1 MDLMHVKLEH
11 KIHTIRGEQVMLD
24 SDLANL
30 YQVETKVL
38 NQAVKRNIGR
48 FPENFCF
55 RLDKEELASLRS
67 QFVTLNE
74 SNGRGKHRKYMPYVF
89 TEQGVAMLSA
99 VLSSEIAIEVSVQI
113 MQAFV
118 AMRKTLLGLNPI
130 LQRLDT
136 IEVKQLKTDAALE
149 KVFQALETDAVLV
162 QGIFFEGQLFDAY
175 VFVSRLIKQAKKSIV
190 LFDHY
195 VDENT
200 LLLLSKRRKHVGC
213 VIYAKSSAV
222 LRKDLDKHNQQ
233 YAAIAWIEHQGSHD
247 RFLILDDKQ
256 VYHMGASLK
265 DLGKSCFGFSRM
277 DEWLPD
283 IKDKLMVG

>member
-1 MDLMHVKLEH
+1 MLSINAQAEP
-11 KIHTIRGEQVMLD
+11 KIYTIRGVQVMLD
-24 SDLANL
+24 KDLAFFYGVKPIRL
-30 YQVETKVL
+30 REQI
-38 NQAVKRNIGR
+38 KRNPNR
-48 FPENFCF
+48 FPSDFVF
-55 RLDKEELASLRS
+55 QLS
-67 QFVTLNE
+67 QFEIDILVSQNAIPSLK
-74 SNGRGKHRKYMPYVF
+74 SLGGSIPYVF
-89 TEQGVAMLSA
+89 TEHGVVA
-99 VLSSEIAIEVSVQI
+99 VSGVLKNDKAAEISLILVR
-113 MQAFV
+113 AFISL
-118 AMRKTLLGLNPI
+118 RKTLLGLNPL

-136 IEVKQLKTDAALE
+136 LEVKQLKTDAALE
-149 KVFQALETDAVLV
+149 KVFQALETDAVPV

-213 VIYAKSSAV
+213 VIYAKSSAL

>member
-1 MDLMHVKLEH
+1 MLTINAQAEP
-11 KIHTIRGEQVMLD
+11 KIYTIRAVQVMLD

-30 YQVETKVL
+30 YQTETKFI
-38 NQAVKRNIGR
+38 NRTIQRNPKR
-48 FPENFCF
+48 FPFAFAFQLTPIEWEN
-55 RLDKEELASLRS
+55 LRF
-67 QFVTLNE
+67 QIGTLNE
-74 SNGRGKHRKYMPYVF
+74 SNGRGKHRKYMPFVF

-99 VLSSEIAIEVSVQI
+99 VLSSEIAIDVSVQI

-149 KVFQALETDAVLV
+149 KVFQALETDAVPV

-175 VFVSRLIKQAKKSIV
+175 VFVSQLIKKAKKSIV

-200 LLLLSKRRKHVGC
+200 
-213 VIYAKSSAV
+213 
-222 LRKDLDKHNQQ
+222 
-233 YAAIAWIEHQGSHD
+233 
-247 RFLILDDKQ
+247 
-256 VYHMGASLK
+256 
-265 DLGKSCFGFSRM
+265 SCY
-277 DEWLPD
+277 
-283 IKDKLMVG
+283 

>member
-1 MDLMHVKLEH
+1 MLPINAQPEP
-11 KIHTIRGEQVMLD
+11 KIYTIRGVQVMLD

-30 YQVETKVL
+30 YQTETKFI
-38 NQAVKRNIGR
+38 NRAIQRNPKR
-48 FPENFCF
+48 FPLAFVFQLTADEWEN
-55 RLDKEELASLRS
+55 LRF
-67 QFVTLNE
+67 QIGTLNE
-74 SNGRGKHRKYMPYVF
+74 SNGRGKHRKYNPYVF

-99 VLSSEIAIEVSVQI
+99 VLSSEIAIDVSVQI

-118 AMRKTLLGLNPI
+118 AMRRTMLGINPLI
-130 LQRLDT
+130 QRLDT
-136 IEVKQLKTDAALE
+136 LEVKQLKTNASLE
-149 KVFQALETDAVLV
+149 KVFQALESDALPV

-175 VFVSRLIKQAKKSIV
+175 VFVSQLIKQAKKSIV

-200 LLLLSKRRKHVGC
+200 MLLLSKRRKNVDC
-213 VIYAKSSAV
+213 VIYAKSSAL
-222 LRKDLDKHNQQ
+222 LRKDLEKHNQQ
-233 YAAIAWIEHQGSHD
+233 YTPIEWIEHQGSHD

-265 DLGKSCFGFSRM
+265 DLGKSCFGFNRM

-283 IKDKLMVG
+283 IKRKLMIG